1 MTTLPDL
8 DVTDYDDEDDVK
20 VKPDADDLSP
30 WRQFLARHVY
40 PSIFSASYA
49 PVPDLVN
56 YARNQPW
63 TGEYAVSRNLGKGY
77 VYGVAIPLTLL
88 FVTLTWI
95 IARPGRL
102 FTALAV
108 GLLFTIT
115 VISDLSS

>member
-1 MTTLPDL
+1 MTTQPDL
-8 DVTDYDDEDDVK
+8 EVTDYDDEDDVK

-56 YARNQPW
+56 YASNQPW
-63 TGEYAVSRNLGKGY
+63 TGEYGPARWMGIGY
-77 VYGVAIPLTLL
+77 TYGFAIPLTLL

-95 IARPGRL
+95 VARPGRL
-102 FTALAV
+102 FTFLAV